1 MIENNKLLLPYVL
14 DGILKKLSSLFLQKL
29 VLFDSE
35 VLETKDLR
43 HYDLECEG
51 VINLVKFMERKINK
65 NQILAFQMIKNP
77 DEEFYEE

>member
-1 MIENNKLLLPYVL
+1 MTENNKLLLPYVL

-35 VLETKDLR
+35 VLEAKNLR

-65 NQILAFQMIKNP
+65 NQILAFQTIKDP
-77 DEEFYEE
+77 DGEFYEE